1 MDSDFRFKAPAPQV
15 PTEPMDFLSRD
26 YCNSTA
32 VQIYQPDVVHD
43 RALVLQNHSMRTFT
57 DDVKPPHMDDGYFK
71 SLPPWK
77 SSNDVKSWIS
87 LQQAMHPEVNYN
99 RKKWFSWKVI
109 PLKNLSIK
117 KWVKEIK
124 QKRKKEDRLQRAEVH
139 AAISVA
145 GVAAALAA
153 IAAENMNKQGNHHQA
168 NNTSTGKDSAIAS
181 AAALVAAQCAQM
193 AEAMGAKRDQL
204 SNAMGSAM
212 SAAHTT
218 DILTLT
224 AAAAT
229 SLRGADAL
237 RGKTGHS
244 ERLSGGKPMLAIKDN
259 KDDKDDDDGDF
270 NFEKFKV
277 ELSKGTNLS
286 IESSDGKFKRR
297 SVSIVLNNES
307 KVILRTRKA
316 NMLSVFPTTKE
327 SVVLDLH
334 AELYQES
341 LTEECDTCYYIVLTT
356 SKGTIK
362 LDMKNDYERYSMWAM
377 TTTYM
382 LRLSTK
388 FTGYDLQ
395 SYSS

>member
-1 MDSDFRFKAPAPQV
+1 MDSDFRFKAPPPQV

-26 YCNSTA
+26 YCNSKA
-32 VQIYQPDVVHD
+32 VQIFQPDVQD

-57 DDVKPPHMDDGYFK
+57 DDVKPPHMDDGDFK

-87 LQQAMHPEVNYN
+87 LQQAMHPEINYN

-168 NNTSTGKDSAIAS
+168 NNNNTGKESAIAS

-204 SNAMGSAM
+204 SNVLGSAM
-212 SAAHTT
+212 STANAT

-229 SLRGADAL
+229 SLRGADTL
-237 RGKTGHS
+237 RGRPGRS
-244 ERLSGGKPMLAIKDN
+244 ERLTGGKPILAIEDN
-259 KDDKDDDDGDF
+259 KDDTDCDF
-270 NFEKFKV
+270 NFEKFRSV
-277 ELSKGTNLS
+277 LSKGSNLS
-286 IESSDGKFKRR
+286 VESSDGKFKYR
-297 SVSIVLNNES
+297 SVSIVLDNES
-307 KVILRTRKA
+307 KVILKTRKA
-316 NMLSVFPTTKE
+316 NMLSAFVTTKE

-362 LDMKNDYERYSMWAM
+362 LDMENDYERYSMWAM

-382 LRLSTK
+382 LRLSTT

-395 SYSS
+395 SCRS

>member
-1 MDSDFRFKAPAPQV
+1 MDSDFRFKGPPPQV

-26 YCNSTA
+26 YCNSKA
-32 VQIYQPDVVHD
+32 VQIFQPDVQD

-57 DDVKPPHMDDGYFK
+57 DDVKPPHMDDGDFK

-87 LQQAMHPEVNYN
+87 LQQAMHPEINYN

-168 NNTSTGKDSAIAS
+168 NNTTTGKESAIAS

-204 SNAMGSAM
+204 SNVLGSAM
-212 SAAHTT
+212 STANAT

-229 SLRGADAL
+229 SLRGADTL
-237 RGKTGHS
+237 RGRPGRS
-244 ERLSGGKPMLAIKDN
+244 ERLTGGKPILAIEDN
-259 KDDKDDDDGDF
+259 KDDTDCDF
-270 NFEKFKV
+270 NFEKFRSV
-277 ELSKGTNLS
+277 LSKGSNLS
-286 IESSDGKFKRR
+286 IESSDGKFKYR

-307 KVILRTRKA
+307 KIFVWA
-316 NMLSVFPTTKE
+316 GHSQNQEGHMLSAFVTTKE

-362 LDMKNDYERYSMWAM
+362 LDMENDYNLYAEALNYIYWI
-377 TTTYM
+377 
-382 LRLSTK
+382 
-388 FTGYDLQ
+388 
-395 SYSS
+395 

>member
-1 MDSDFRFKAPAPQV
+1 MDSDFRFKAPPPQV

-26 YCNSTA
+26 YCNSKA
-32 VQIYQPDVVHD
+32 VQIFPPDVQD

-57 DDVKPPHMDDGYFK
+57 DDVKPPHMDDGDFK

-87 LQQAMHPEVNYN
+87 LQQAMHPEINYN

-168 NNTSTGKDSAIAS
+168 NNNTTRKESAIAS

-204 SNAMGSAM
+204 SNVLGSAM
-212 SAAHTT
+212 STANAT

-229 SLRGADAL
+229 SLRGADTL
-237 RGKTGHS
+237 RGRPGRS
-244 ERLSGGKPMLAIKDN
+244 ERLTGGKPILAIEDN
-259 KDDKDDDDGDF
+259 KDDTDCDF
-270 NFEKFKV
+270 NFEKFRSV
-277 ELSKGTNLS
+277 LSKGSNLS
-286 IESSDGKFKRR
+286 IESSDGKFKYR

-307 KVILRTRKA
+307 KVILKTRKA
-316 NMLSVFPTTKE
+316 NMLSAFVTTKE

-362 LDMKNDYERYSMWAM
+362 LDMENDYERYSMWAM

-382 LRLSTK
+382 LRLSTT

-395 SYSS
+395 SC

>member
-1 MDSDFRFKAPAPQV
+1 MDSDVRFRAPPPQV

-26 YCNSTA
+26 YCNSKA
-32 VQIYQPDVVHD
+32 LQIFQPDVQD
-43 RALVLQNHSMRTFT
+43 RALVLQNHSMR
-57 DDVKPPHMDDGYFK
+57 DDVKPPHMDDGDFK
-71 SLPPWK
+71 SLTPWK

-124 QKRKKEDRLQRAEVH
+124 QKSKKEDRLQRAEVH

-168 NNTSTGKDSAIAS
+168 NNTTTGKESAIAS

-204 SNAMGSAM
+204 SNALGSAM
-212 SAAHTT
+212 STTNTT
-218 DILTLT
+218 DFLTLT
-224 AAAAT
+224 TAAAT
-229 SLRGADAL
+229 SIRGADTL
-237 RGKTGHS
+237 RGRLGPT
-244 ERLSGGKPMLAIKDN
+244 ERLTGGKPILAIEDN
-259 KDDKDDDDGDF
+259 TDDTDCDF
-270 NFEKFKV
+270 NTIDYDNT
-277 ELSKGTNLS
+277 SNL
-286 IESSDGKFKRR
+286 ICHHQC
-297 SVSIVLNNES
+297 SVI
-307 KVILRTRKA
+307 IRTRKA
-316 NMLSVFPTTKE
+316 NMISAFFTTKE
-327 SVVLDLH
+327 TVVLDVH

-362 LDMKNDYERYSMWAM
+362 LDMENDYKRYSMWAM
-377 TTTYM
+377 TTAYM
-382 LRLSTK
+382 LRLSTT

-395 SYSS
+395 SCRS